1 MMIAPGLAILAI
13 GENARLL
20 ALAPENKRVWLSS
33 QPPFKKADG
42 HLTREGYKQG

>member
-1 MMIAPGLAILAI
+1 MMTVPGLATLAI

-20 ALAPENKRVWLSS
+20 ALALENKRVWLSS
-33 QPPFKKADG
+33 QTPSRKADG